1 MNDSILR
8 KAVACC
14 GLAVVAAAALTG
26 CGDDDE
32 STAASSAPAAT
43 TTSAAPAQADAATTK
58 AVTDVYTS
66 FFSPSTPPD
75 QKAAL
80 VQKGDVFLPILQAQA
95 GNPQS
100 QGTSVTVSAVNLVD
114 ADNADVTYTLMMG
127 GNPVLPNQTGQAVKD
142 GGKWKVATAT
152 FCALMTLQG
161 GTSPAC

>member
-1 MNDSILR
+1 MHDSILR
-8 KAVACC
+8 KALACC

-32 STAASSAPAAT
+32 STAPASSTPAA
-43 TTSAAPAQADAATTK
+43 TTSAAPAQADAATSK
-58 AVTDVYTS
+58 AITDVYTS

-100 QGTSVTVSAVNLVD
+100 QGTSVTVSAVKLVD
-114 ADNADVTYTLMMG
+114 ADNADVTYTLLMG

>member
-1 MNDSILR
+1 MRDSILR

-26 CGDDDE
+26 CGDDE
-32 STAASSAPAAT
+32 STSSASS
-43 TTSAAPAQADAATTK
+43 TSAAPATSAAPGQADAATTK
-58 AVTDVYTS
+58 AITDVYTS
-66 FFSPSTPPD
+66 FFSASTPPD
-75 QKAAL
+75 QKAAQ

-100 QGTSVTVSAVNLVD
+100 QGTSVTVSAVKLVD
-114 ADNADVTYTLMMG
+114 ANNADVTYTLLLG

-142 GGKWKVATAT
+142 GGQWKVATST